1 MKKFLALALV
11 ACMMFSGF
19 AFAEGDTAKDSYT
32 YNLAISEFP
41 TVWDP
46 MRQQT
51 NTDSTYTNYMGNGL
65 YDFDFNEDMD
75 GYVVVPLAAADY
87 PEDVTKEYVDAKWNI
102 AEGDTA
108 RAWRI
113 SIRQD
118 MTWDDGTPI
127 TAKDF
132 VDSAKIRLN
141 PKAANYRADSFYSGN
156 MVIAGAEAYAK
167 GNTTVDTAISAYMD
181 IDGVETIDEFLAAH
195 GDEEGY
201 INWGNS
207 FGDTYD
213 FEAKTWSG
221 EGEDAV
227 VDSGL
232 TIKELYEF
240 YTAGAGAEYITWA
253 DEEGIKAYALDELF
267 VKYTYPEASWDTVG
281 FIQHDDYSFDLVL
294 TKPLEGFYLWYSM
307 TDTWLVKADVYEKCI
322 TETDGVYNCTYG
334 TSAETSPSWGPY
346 KMTEFQSDKV
356 ITLERNDNWFG
367 FKDNSDIYQA
377 TAIKWTYV
385 AEPATRLEMFQSGQL
400 DVFGMNKDYMEEYA
414 GSDYLYYE
422 EGDSV
427 FAMVFNPDKAAL
439 ENAQAAAGENINK
452 TILTLKDF
460 RMAMSLAMDRAKF
473 CLSTSPTNGP
483 AFALYGGQ
491 IVADPDN
498 GIFYRTTDVAKQVVV
513 DFWGLTDEIGEGK
526 TYATI
531 DDAIDSITG
540 YNLEMAKTYFDAAYD
555 EAIEQGL
562 MDEDDVVQITV
573 GTPNTTAAFYNNGY
587 DFIVNNYTEA
597 VKGTKL
603 EGKLTFTRDGTLGNA
618 FSTALKTNQ
627 VDMLFGVG
635 WTGST
640 FDPFGL
646 MEAYTSSNYQ
656 YDPSWDTT
664 TDELSITL
672 GDETYTATVWEW
684 TEAIAGEVVEGKN
697 AAGETVELSFPYSTD
712 TEEADKRITVLG
724 ALESAVLM
732 HYDFVPLMGDS
743 SALLKGMKVEYY
755 TEDEV
760 FPMGRGGLKYMTFN
774 YTDAEWDAYVA
785 EQGGTL
791 NYK

>member
-19 AFAEGDTAKDSYT
+19 AFAESDTAKDSYT

-51 NTDSTYTNYMGNGL
+51 QTDSTYTTFMGNGL
-65 YDFDFNEDMD
+65 YDFDYNEDMD
-75 GYVVVPLAAADY
+75 GYVVVPLAAADF
-87 PEDVTKEYVDAKWNI
+87 PADVTSEYVGDQWKI

-108 RAWRI
+108 RAWRVT
-113 SIRQD
+113 IRQD

-127 TAKDF
+127 TAKDY

-156 MVIAGAEAYAK
+156 MVVAGAEAYAK
-167 GNTTVDTAISAYMD
+167 SGTSSDMAISGQMA
-181 IDGVETIDEFLAAH
+181 IDGAATVDEFLAAH
-195 GDEEGY
+195 GEEKGY

-213 FEAKTWSG
+213 FEAKAWTG
-221 EGEDAV
+221 AAEDAV

-240 YTAGAGAEYITWA
+240 YTAGAGAEFITWA

-307 TDTWLVKADVYEKCI
+307 TDTWLVKADVYEAC
-322 TETDGVYNCTYG
+322 TSDEGGVYNCTYG

-356 ITLERNDNWFG
+356 ITLVRNDNWFG
-367 FKDNSDIYQA
+367 FKDNPDIYQA

-400 DVFGMNKDYMEEYA
+400 DMYGMSKDDMEAYA

-439 ENAQAAAGENINK
+439 ENAQKNAGANINK

-473 CLSTSPTNGP
+473 CLSTAPTNGP

-513 DFWGLTDEIGEGK
+513 DFWGLTDEIGEGQ

-618 FSTALKTNQ
+618 FSEALKSNQ

-640 FDPFGL
+640 FDPYGL
-646 MEAYTSSNYQ
+646 IEAYTSANYQ

-664 TDELSITL
+664 ADELAITL
-672 GDETYTATVWEW
+672 GDETYTATVWDW
-684 TEAIAGEVVEGKN
+684 TKAISGEVVTGKN

-732 HYDFVPLMGDS
+732 HYDFIPLMGDS

-760 FPMGRGGLKYMTFN
+760 FPMGRGGVKYMTFN

>member
-1 MKKFLALALV
+1 MKKLLALALV

-19 AFAEGDTAKDSYT
+19 AFAEGDTAQDTYT
-32 YNLAISEFP
+32 YNMAISEFP

-51 NTDSTYTNYMGNGL
+51 NTDSTYTSYLGNGL

-87 PEDVTKEYVDAKWNI
+87 PEDVTSEYVDAKWNI

-113 SIRQD
+113 TIRQD

-156 MVIAGAEAYAK
+156 MVITGAEAYAK
-167 GNTTVDTAISAYMD
+167 GGVTSDTAISAYMA
-181 IDGVETIDEFLAAH
+181 IDGVETVDEFLAAH

-221 EGEDAV
+221 AAEDAV

-232 TIKELYEF
+232 TIKDLYEF

-253 DEEGIKAYALDELF
+253 DEDGIKAYALDELF

-307 TDTWLVKADVYEKCI
+307 TDTWLVKADVYEACI

-356 ITLERNDNWFG
+356 ITLERNDSWFG
-367 FKDNSDIYQA
+367 FNDNPDIYQA
-377 TAIKWTYV
+377 TALKWTYV

-400 DVFGMNKDYMEEYA
+400 DTFGMNKDYMEEYA
-414 GSDYLYYE
+414 GSDYLYYQ

-439 ENAQAAAGENINK
+439 EASQKTAGENINK

-460 RMAMSLAMDRAKF
+460 RMAMSLSMDRAKF

-483 AFALYGGQ
+483 AYALYGGQ

-540 YNLEMAKTYFDAAYD
+540 YNLEMAKAYFDAAYD

-562 MDEDDVVQITV
+562 MDEDDVIQICV
-573 GTPNTTAAFYNNGY
+573 GTPNTTSTFYNNGY

-603 EGKLTFTRDGTLGNA
+603 EGKITFTRDGTLGNN
-618 FSTALKTNQ
+618 FSQALKSNQ

-656 YDPSWDTT
+656 YDPAWDTT
-664 TDELSITL
+664 TAELEITL
-672 GDETYTATVWEW
+672 GDETYTATVWDW
-684 TEAIAGEVVEGKN
+684 TKAISGETVEGKN

-712 TEEADKRITVLG
+712 AEEAANRIQVLA
-724 ALESAVLM
+724 ALEHAVLM
-732 HYDFVPLMGDS
+732 NYDFIPLMGDS
-743 SALLKGMKVEYY
+743 SALLKGMKIEYY

-760 FPMGRGGLKYMTFN
+760 FPMGRGGVKYMTFN
-774 YTDAEWDAYVA
+774 YTDAEWDTYVA

>member
-1 MKKFLALALV
+1 MKKLLALALV
-11 ACMMFSGF
+11 ACMMLSGF
-19 AFAEGDTAKDSYT
+19 AFAESEATEDTYT
-32 YNLAISEFP
+32 YNMAISEFP

-51 NTDSTYTNYMGNGL
+51 NTDSTFATYAGNGL
-65 YDFDFNEDMD
+65 FDFDYNEDMD
-75 GYVVVPLAAADY
+75 GYVIVPLAAADF
-87 PEDVTKEYVDAKWNI
+87 PVDVTSEYVGDAWNI
-102 AEGDTA
+102 ADGETA

-113 SIRQD
+113 TIRQD

-156 MVIAGAEAYAK
+156 MVIAGAENYAK
-167 GNTTVDTAISAYMD
+167 SGVESDTTISGMMA
-181 IDGVETIDEFLAAH
+181 IDGVETVDEFLAAH
-195 GDEEGY
+195 GEDEGY
-201 INWGNS
+201 INWNYS

-213 FEAKTWSG
+213 FETGAWTG
-221 EGEDAV
+221 AAEDEV
-227 VDSGL
+227 VDTGL
-232 TIKELYEF
+232 TMNELYEF
-240 YTAGAGAEYITWA
+240 YTVGAGGEYITWA
-253 DEEGIKAYALDELF
+253 DEEGKKAYALDELY

-294 TKPLEGFYLWYSM
+294 TKSLEGFYLWYSM
-307 TDTWLVKADVYEKCI
+307 TDTWLVKADVYEACI
-322 TETDGVYNCTYG
+322 TEVDGVYNCTYG

-356 ITLERNDNWFG
+356 ITMERNDSWFG
-367 FKDNSDIYQA
+367 FNDDAEIYQA
-377 TAIKWTYV
+377 TALKWTYV
-385 AEPATRLEMFQSGQL
+385 AEPATRLEMFLAGQL
-400 DVFGMNKDYMEEYA
+400 DSFGMNKDYMEEYQ

-427 FAMVFNPDKAAL
+427 YAMVFNPDLSAL
-439 ENAQAAAGENINK
+439 ENAQETAGENINK
-452 TILTLKDF
+452 TILTIKDF
-460 RMAMSLAMDRAKF
+460 RIAMSLAMDRTKF

-483 AFALYGGQ
+483 AYALYGSQ

-498 GIFYRTTDVAKQVVV
+498 GTFYRTTDVAKQVVV

-531 DDAIDSITG
+531 DDAVDSITG
-540 YNLEMAKTYFDAAYD
+540 YNLEMAKAYFDSAYD
-555 EAIEQGL
+555 QAIEQGL
-562 MDEDDVVQITV
+562 MDEDDVIQICV
-573 GTPNTTAAFYNNGY
+573 GTPNATSTFYNNGY

-603 EGKLTFTRDGTLGNA
+603 EGKLTFTRDSTLGNN
-618 FSTALKTNQ
+618 FSDALKSNQ

-656 YDPSWDTT
+656 YDPAWDTT
-664 TDELSITL
+664 TATLDITL
-672 GDETYTATVWEW
+672 GDETYTATVWDW
-684 TEAIAGEVVEGKN
+684 TKAISGEVVEGTN
-697 AAGETVELSFPYSTD
+697 AAGETVELTFPYSTD
-712 TEEADKRITVLG
+712 EEKAAQRIQVLG
-724 ALESAVLM
+724 ALEHAVLM
-732 HYDFVPLMGDS
+732 NYDFIPLMNAS
-743 SALLKGMKVEYY
+743 SALLKGMKIEYY

-760 FPMGRGGLKYMTFN
+760 FPMGRGGVKYMTFN
-774 YTDAEWDAYVA
+774 YTDAEWEAYVA

>member
-51 NTDSTYTNYMGNGL
+51 NTDSTYTNFMGNGL
-65 YDFDFNEDMD
+65 YDFDYNEDKD
-75 GYVVVPLAAADY
+75 GYVIVPLAAADF
-87 PEDVTKEYVDAKWNI
+87 PADVTSEYVGDQWKI

-108 RAWRI
+108 RAWRVT
-113 SIRQD
+113 IRQD

-127 TAKDF
+127 TAKDY

-156 MVIAGAEAYAK
+156 MVVAGAEAYAK
-167 GNTTVDTAISAYMD
+167 SGTS
-181 IDGVETIDEFLAAH
+181 EFLAAQ
-195 GDEEGY
+195 GEEKGY

-213 FEAKTWSG
+213 FEAKAWTG
-221 EGEDAV
+221 AAEDAV

-240 YTAGAGAEYITWA
+240 YTAGAGAEFITWA

-281 FIQHDDYSFDLVL
+281 FIQHDDYSFDLIL

-307 TDTWLVKADVYEKCI
+307 TDTWLVKADVYEAC
-322 TETDGVYNCTYG
+322 TSDEGGVYNCTYG

-356 ITLERNDNWFG
+356 ITLVRNDNWFG
-367 FKDNSDIYQA
+367 FKDNPDIYQA

-400 DVFGMNKDYMEEYA
+400 DRYGMSKDDMEAYA

-427 FAMVFNPDKAAL
+427 FAMAFNPDKAAL
-439 ENAQAAAGENINK
+439 ENAQKNAGANINK

-460 RMAMSLAMDRAKF
+460 RMAMSLAMDRTKF

-483 AFALYGGQ
+483 AYALYGSQ

-498 GIFYRTTDVAKQVVV
+498 GIFYRNTDVAKQVVV

-540 YNLEMAKTYFDAAYD
+540 YNLEMAKTHFDAAYD

-618 FSTALKTNQ
+618 YSDALKSNQ

-640 FDPFGL
+640 FDPYGL
-646 MEAYTSSNYQ
+646 IEAYTNANYQ

-664 TDELSITL
+664 SDELAITL
-672 GDETYTATVWEW
+672 GDETYTATVWDW
-684 TEAIAGEVVEGKN
+684 TKAISGEVVTGKN

-732 HYDFVPLMGDS
+732 HYDFIPLMGDS
-743 SALLKGMKVEYY
+743 SALLKGMKIEYY

-760 FPMGRGGLKYMTFN
+760 FPMGRGGVKYMTFN

>member
-1 MKKFLALALV
+1 
-11 ACMMFSGF
+11 
-19 AFAEGDTAKDSYT
+19 
-32 YNLAISEFP
+32 
-41 TVWDP
+41 

-213 FEAKTWSG
+213 FEAKAWTG
-221 EGEDAV
+221 AAEDAV

-281 FIQHDDYSFDLVL
+281 FIQHDDYSFDLIL

-307 TDTWLVKADVYEKCI
+307 GDTWLVKADVYEAC
-322 TETDGVYNCTYG
+322 TSDVGGVYNCTYG

-400 DVFGMNKDYMEEYA
+400 DRYGMSKDDMEAYA

-427 FAMVFNPDKAAL
+427 FAMAFNPDKAAL
-439 ENAQAAAGENINK
+439 ENAQKNAGANINK

-460 RMAMSLAMDRAKF
+460 RMAMSLAMDRTKF

-483 AFALYGGQ
+483 AYALYGSQ

-498 GIFYRTTDVAKQVVV
+498 GIFYRNTDVAKQVVV

-540 YNLEMAKTYFDAAYD
+540 YNLEMAKTHFDAAYD

-640 FDPFGL
+640 FDPYGL
-646 MEAYTSSNYQ
+646 IEAYTNANYQ

-664 TDELSITL
+664 SDELAITL
-672 GDETYTATVWEW
+672 GDETYTATVWDW
-684 TEAIAGEVVEGKN
+684 TKAISGEVVEGKN

-732 HYDFVPLMGDS
+732 HYDFIPLMGDS

-760 FPMGRGGLKYMTFN
+760 FPMGRGGVKYMTFN

>member
-1 MKKFLALALV
+1 MKKLLALALV

-19 AFAEGDTAKDSYT
+19 AFAEGDTAKDTYT
-32 YNLAISEFP
+32 YNMAISEFP

-51 NTDSTYTNYMGNGL
+51 NTDSTYTTYLGNGL

-87 PEDVTKEYVDAKWNI
+87 PEDVTKDYVDAKWNI

-167 GNTTVDTAISAYMD
+167 SNTTSDMAISAYME

-221 EGEDAV
+221 AGEDAV

-267 VKYTYPEASWDTVG
+267 VKYTYPEASWDNVG

-334 TSAETSPSWGPY
+334 TTAETSPSWGPY

-356 ITLERNDNWFG
+356 ITLERNDKWFG
-367 FKDNSDIYQA
+367 FNDKSDIYQA
-377 TAIKWTYV
+377 TALKWTYV

-439 ENAQAAAGENINK
+439 ENAQKAAGENINK

-540 YNLEMAKTYFDAAYD
+540 YNLEMAKTYFDSAYD
-555 EAIEQGL
+555 QAIEQGL
-562 MDEDDVVQITV
+562 MDEDDVIQICV
-573 GTPNTTAAFYNNGY
+573 GTPNTTSTFYNNGY

-656 YDPSWDTT
+656 YDPSWDTSAA
-664 TDELSITL
+664 ELTITL
-672 GDETYTATVWEW
+672 GDETYTASVWDW

-712 TEEADKRITVLG
+712 AEEAANRIQVL
-724 ALESAVLM
+724 ASLEHAVLM
-732 HYDFVPLMGDS
+732 NYDFIPLMGDS
-743 SALLKGMKVEYY
+743 SALLKGMKIEYY

-760 FPMGRGGLKYMTFN
+760 FPMGRGGVKYMTFN

>member
-1 MKKFLALALV
+1 M
-11 ACMMFSGF
+11 
-19 AFAEGDTAKDSYT
+19 
-32 YNLAISEFP
+32 
-41 TVWDP
+41 
-46 MRQQT
+46 
-51 NTDSTYTNYMGNGL
+51 
-65 YDFDFNEDMD
+65 
-75 GYVVVPLAAADY
+75 
-87 PEDVTKEYVDAKWNI
+87 
-102 AEGDTA
+102 
-108 RAWRI
+108 
-113 SIRQD
+113 
-118 MTWDDGTPI
+118 
-127 TAKDF
+127 
-132 VDSAKIRLN
+132 
-141 PKAANYRADSFYSGN
+141 
-156 MVIAGAEAYAK
+156 
-167 GNTTVDTAISAYMD
+167 
-181 IDGVETIDEFLAAH
+181 
-195 GDEEGY
+195 
-201 INWGNS
+201 
-207 FGDTYD
+207 
-213 FEAKTWSG
+213 
-221 EGEDAV
+221 
-227 VDSGL
+227 
-232 TIKELYEF
+232 
-240 YTAGAGAEYITWA
+240 
-253 DEEGIKAYALDELF
+253 
-267 VKYTYPEASWDTVG
+267 KYTYPEASWDTVG

-307 TDTWLVKADVYEKCI
+307 TDTWLVKADVYEAC
-322 TETDGVYNCTYG
+322 TSDEGGVYNCTYG

-356 ITLERNDNWFG
+356 ITLVRNDNWFG
-367 FKDNSDIYQA
+367 FKDNPDIYQA

-400 DVFGMNKDYMEEYA
+400 DMYGMSKDDMEAYA

-439 ENAQAAAGENINK
+439 ENAQKNAGANINK

-473 CLSTSPTNGP
+473 CLSTAPTNGP

-513 DFWGLTDEIGEGK
+513 DFWGLTDEIGEGQ

-618 FSTALKTNQ
+618 FSEALKSNQ

-640 FDPFGL
+640 FDPYGL
-646 MEAYTSSNYQ
+646 IEAYTSANYQ

-664 TDELSITL
+664 ADELAITL
-672 GDETYTATVWEW
+672 GDETYTATVWDW
-684 TEAIAGEVVEGKN
+684 TKAISGEVVTGKN

-732 HYDFVPLMGDS
+732 HYDFIPLMGDS

-760 FPMGRGGLKYMTFN
+760 FPMGRGGVKYMTFN

>member
-1 MKKFLALALV
+1 MKRLLALALV
-11 ACMMFSGF
+11 VCMMFSGF
-19 AFAEGDTAKDSYT
+19 AFAEGDAAKDSYT
-32 YNLAISEFP
+32 YNLAIQEFP

-46 MRQQT
+46 LRQQT
-51 NTDSTYTNYMGNGL
+51 QTDSTYTTYLGNGL

-75 GYVVVPLAAADY
+75 GYKIVPLAAADF
-87 PEDVTKEYVDAKWNI
+87 PEDVTAEYVGADWNI
-102 AEGDTA
+102 KEGDTA

-113 SIRQD
+113 NIRKD

-156 MVIAGAEAYAK
+156 MVIAGAENYAK
-167 GNTTVDTAISAYMD
+167 SNVTSDTTLRAYMD
-181 IDGVETIDEFLAAH
+181 IAGIEDVDAFMAEY
-195 GDEEGY
+195 GDLPCS
-201 INWGNS
+201 INWSYS

-213 FEAKTWSG
+213 FETKAWTGAAEDEVVETPLTLKEMYAFFSEG
-221 EGEDAV
+221 EGLTKNGADA
-227 VDSGL
+227 D
-232 TIKELYEF
+232 TMKE
-240 YTAGAGAEYITWA
+240 
-253 DEEGIKAYALDELF
+253 YALDETYA
-267 VKYTYPEASWDTVG
+267 KYTYPEFSWDKVG

-307 TDTWLVKADVYEKCI
+307 TDTWLVKADVYEECT
-322 TETDGVYNCTYG
+322 TETNGVYNCTYG

-356 ITLERNDNWFG
+356 ITLERNDSWFG
-367 FKDNSDIYQA
+367 FNDNPDIYQA
-377 TAIKWTYV
+377 TALKWTYV
-385 AEPATRLEMFQSGQL
+385 SEPATRMEMFLAGQL
-400 DVFGMNKDYMEEYA
+400 DTFGMSKDYMEEYA

-427 FAMVFNPDKAAL
+427 FAMVFNPDKGAL
-439 ENAQAAAGENINK
+439 ENSQKNAGENINK
-452 TILTLKDF
+452 TILTIKDF

-473 CLSTSPTNGP
+473 CLSTAPTNAP
-483 AFALYGGQ
+483 AFALYGSQ

-498 GIFYRTTDVAKQVVV
+498 GIFYRATDEAKQVVV

-531 DDAIDSITG
+531 DDAVDSITG
-540 YNLEMAKTYFDAAYD
+540 YNLEMAKTYFDSAYD
-555 EAIEQGL
+555 QAIEQGL
-562 MDEDDVVQITV
+562 MDEDDVVQICI
-573 GTPNTTAAFYNNGY
+573 GTPNTTATFYNNGY
-587 DFIVNNYTEA
+587 DFMVNNYTEA

-618 FSTALKTNQ
+618 FSDALKSNQ

-640 FDPFGL
+640 FDPYSL

-664 TDELSITL
+664 ADMLEITL
-672 GDETYTATVWEW
+672 GDETYTASVWDW
-684 TEAIAGEVVEGKN
+684 TEAIAGEEVEGKN
-697 AAGETVELSFPYSTD
+697 AAGETVTLSFPYSTD
-712 TEEADKRITVLG
+712 AEKAAQRFEILAK
-724 ALESAVLM
+724 LEHTVLM
-732 HYDFVPLMGDS
+732 HYDFIPLMGDS
-743 SALLKGMKVEYY
+743 SAHLKGMKVEYY

-760 FPMGRGGLKYMTFN
+760 FPMSRGGVKYMTFN
-774 YTDAEWDAYVA
+774 YTDAEWDAFVA

>member
-1 MKKFLALALV
+1 MKRLLALALV
-11 ACMMFSGF
+11 VCMMFSGF
-19 AFAEGDTAKDSYT
+19 AFAEGDAAKDSYT
-32 YNLAISEFP
+32 YNLAIQEFP

-51 NTDSTYTNYMGNGL
+51 NTDSTYTTFMGNGL
-65 YDFDFNEDMD
+65 YDFDYNEDMD
-75 GYVVVPLAAADY
+75 GYVVVPLAAADF
-87 PEDVTKEYVDAKWNI
+87 PADVTSEYVGDQWKI

-108 RAWRI
+108 RAWRVT
-113 SIRQD
+113 IRQD

-127 TAKDF
+127 TAKDY

-156 MVIAGAEAYAK
+156 MVVAGAEAYAK
-167 GNTTVDTAISAYMD
+167 GGVTTDTAISAYMD
-181 IDGVETIDEFLAAH
+181 IDGAATVDEFLAAH

-213 FEAKTWSG
+213 FEAKAWTG
-221 EGEDAV
+221 AAEDAV

-267 VKYTYPEASWDTVG
+267 VKYTYPEASWDSVG

-307 TDTWLVKADVYEKCI
+307 TDTWLVKADVYEACI

-334 TSAETSPSWGPY
+334 TTAETSPSWGPY

-356 ITLERNDNWFG
+356 ITLVRNDNWFG
-367 FKDNSDIYQA
+367 FKDNPDIYQA

-400 DVFGMNKDYMEEYA
+400 DMYGMSKDDMEAYA

-439 ENAQAAAGENINK
+439 ENAQKNAGANINK

-460 RMAMSLAMDRAKF
+460 RMAMSLSMDRAKF
-473 CLSTSPTNGP
+473 CLSTAPTNGP

-540 YNLEMAKTYFDAAYD
+540 YNLEMAKTYFDSAYD
-555 EAIEQGL
+555 QAIEQGL

-573 GTPNTTAAFYNNGY
+573 GTPNTTSTFYNNGY

-618 FSTALKTNQ
+618 FSEALKSNQ

-640 FDPFGL
+640 FDPYGL
-646 MEAYTSSNYQ
+646 IEAYTSANYQ

-664 TDELSITL
+664 TDELAITL
-672 GDETYTATVWEW
+672 GDETYTATVWDW
-684 TEAIAGEVVEGKN
+684 TKAISGEVVTGKN

-732 HYDFVPLMGDS
+732 HYDFIPLMGDS

-760 FPMGRGGLKYMTFN
+760 FPMGRGGVKYMTFN

>member
-1 MKKFLALALV
+1 MKKLLALALV

-201 INWGNS
+201 INWGTS

-672 GDETYTATVWEW
+672 GDETYTATVWDW
-684 TEAIAGEVVEGKN
+684 TKAISGEVVEGKN

-732 HYDFVPLMGDS
+732 HYDFIPLMGDS

-760 FPMGRGGLKYMTFN
+760 FPMGRGGVKYMTFN

>member
-19 AFAEGDTAKDSYT
+19 AFAESDTAKDSYT

-51 NTDSTYTNYMGNGL
+51 QTDGTYTTFMGNGL
-65 YDFDFNEDMD
+65 YDFDYNEDKD
-75 GYVVVPLAAADY
+75 GYVVVPLAAADF
-87 PEDVTKEYVDAKWNI
+87 PADVTSEYVGDQWKI

-108 RAWRI
+108 RAWRVN
-113 SIRQD
+113 IRKD

-141 PKAANYRADSFYSGN
+141 PKAANYRADSFYSGSL
-156 MVIAGAEAYAK
+156 VVAGAEAYAK
-167 GNTTVDTAISAYMD
+167 SGTSSDMAISGQMD
-181 IDGVETIDEFLAAH
+181 IDGAATVDEFLAAH
-195 GDEEGY
+195 GEEKGY

-213 FEAKTWSG
+213 FEAKAWTG
-221 EGEDAV
+221 AAEDAV

-240 YTAGAGAEYITWA
+240 YTAGAGAEFITWA

-281 FIQHDDYSFDLVL
+281 FIQHDDYSFDLIL

-307 TDTWLVKADVYEKCI
+307 GDTWLVKADVYEAC
-322 TETDGVYNCTYG
+322 TSDEGGVYNCTYG

-356 ITLERNDNWFG
+356 ITLVRNDKWFG
-367 FKDNSDIYQA
+367 FKDKPEIYQA
-377 TAIKWTYV
+377 TALKWTYV

-400 DVFGMNKDYMEEYA
+400 DRYGMSKDDMEAYA

-427 FAMVFNPDKAAL
+427 FAMAFNPDKAAL
-439 ENAQAAAGENINK
+439 ENAQKNAGANINK

-460 RMAMSLAMDRAKF
+460 RMAMSLAMDRTKF
-473 CLSTSPTNGP
+473 CLSTSPTNAP
-483 AFALYGGQ
+483 AYALYGSQ

-498 GIFYRTTDVAKQVVV
+498 GIFYRNTDVAKQVVV

-618 FSTALKTNQ
+618 FAEALKSNQ

-640 FDPFGL
+640 FDPYGL
-646 MEAYTSSNYQ
+646 IEAYTNANYQ

-664 TDELSITL
+664 TDELAITL
-672 GDETYTATVWEW
+672 GDETYTATVWDW
-684 TEAIAGEVVEGKN
+684 TKAISGEVVTGKN

-743 SALLKGMKVEYY
+743 SAQLKGMKVEYY

-760 FPMGRGGLKYMTFN
+760 FPMGRGGVKYMTFN

>member
-1 MKKFLALALV
+1 MKKLLALALV

-201 INWGNS
+201 INWGTS

-531 DDAIDSITG
+531 DDAVDSITG
-540 YNLEMAKTYFDAAYD
+540 YNLEMAKTYFDSAYD
-555 EAIEQGL
+555 QAIEQGL

-672 GDETYTATVWEW
+672 GDETYTATVWDW
-684 TEAIAGEVVEGKN
+684 TKAISGEVVEGKN

-732 HYDFVPLMGDS
+732 HYDFIPLMGDS

-760 FPMGRGGLKYMTFN
+760 FPMGRGGVKYMTFN